1 LREIRYTVPGISCD
15 HCVRAISDEVGRV
28 NGVRTVTVDVDT
40 KLVTVR
46 GEELDDAALR
56 AALDEA
62 GYDVP
67 PA

>member
-1 LREIRYTVPGISCD
+1 MREIHYTVPAISCD
-15 HCVRAISDEVGRV
+15 HCVNAISGEVGKV
-28 NGVRTVTVDVDT
+28 SGVQTVTVDVNT

-56 AALDEA
+56 AAIDEA
-62 GYDVP
+62 GYDAQ